1 MNRSDEEKEREKKL
15 WDEEQILTFHHLKDN
30 FGGGN
35 TWKKYIKY
43 IEYQY
48 FIAAVND
55 LNEDIRNLGVF
66 IEQNLTFEELE
77 LRRVEWETFDTRPNK
92 EYQERQRRWQRNP
105 PPWPKYTDFE
115 GKNIHTVA
123 TAINKVVDYYIVI
136 NQYNFGFTRF
146 ESFSKRINEKYQVD
160 GKLPYE
166 WEKESEYIKEEIRTN
181 KQVMGVFKKVFEFVS
196 PGVLIR
202 SYLKQL
208 KDIGVAYVKDYN
220 NPSADVQEEYI
231 QIYDE
236 LQKEITEFTTDKF
249 QDVDT
254 VQIDYNDFKD
264 KILKKKAEEDAKKAA
279 EEKARKEAAARKA
292 AEEDAKKAAEEKARK
307 EAAARKAAEAE
318 RKRLEILQKQKEL
331 CDETNN
337 SINNMISLIDITK
350 KKVEDLT
357 KQSSQCR
364 AEYNNK
370 CRQEQHNNEI
380 ANNRILYDALGKEIN
395 ETEVKDN
402 YQKCSVMSPCE
413 LETHSTEDLKKDIS
427 IREFIYKDC
436 VNGYEKQCACLVE
449 GLEDSQAHVKKKMQ
463 KTDKLIESYANICTN
478 RKVNKNIEHNIEKNR
493 NAKNIFYD
501 KLGTSDGVHIE
512 DREILKN
519 IALTTFASIA
529 LYYLFFEV

>member
-123 TAINKVVDYYIVI
+123 TAINNVVDYYIVI

-264 KILKKKAEEDAKKAA
+264 NILKKK
-279 EEKARKEAAARKA
+279 

-318 RKRLEILQKQKEL
+318 RKRLEILQKQK
-331 CDETNN
+331 D
-337 SINNMISLIDITK
+337 
-350 KKVEDLT
+350 
-357 KQSSQCR
+357 
-364 AEYNNK
+364 
-370 CRQEQHNNEI
+370 
-380 ANNRILYDALGKEIN
+380 
-395 ETEVKDN
+395 KD
-402 YQKCSVMSPCE
+402 
-413 LETHSTEDLKKDIS
+413 
-427 IREFIYKDC
+427 
-436 VNGYEKQCACLVE
+436 
-449 GLEDSQAHVKKKMQ
+449 
-463 KTDKLIESYANICTN
+463 
-478 RKVNKNIEHNIEKNR
+478 KN
-493 NAKNIFYD
+493 
-501 KLGTSDGVHIE
+501 
-512 DREILKN
+512 
-519 IALTTFASIA
+519 
-529 LYYLFFEV
+529 